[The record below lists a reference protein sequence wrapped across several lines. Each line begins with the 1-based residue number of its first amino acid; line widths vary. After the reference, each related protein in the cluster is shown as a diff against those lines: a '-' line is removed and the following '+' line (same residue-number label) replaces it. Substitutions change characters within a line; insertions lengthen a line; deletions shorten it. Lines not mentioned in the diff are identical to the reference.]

1 MSREI
6 LTVVE
11 TVSNEKGL
19 NPEDIFEA
27 IEEALVVSTKKRVYT
42 EQPEVAVR
50 VEIDRDT
57 GDYDTY
63 RYWTVVADEDHEMP
77 ACQLAI
83 SDLDENEWSIGDIK
97 EEQIESIEFGRIAAT
112 QAKQVII
119 QKIREAERALTADA
133 FEPRIGEMMYGE
145 IKKQT
150 RDGYIIDLGDN
161 AEGYLSRD
169 QMLPREQ
176 LRVKSRINAILYH
189 VNRDNRGAQLLLSR
203 TSPDMLIALM
213 NKEVPE
219 ISEQIIEIR
228 DVARQPGVRAKISVK
243 TNDHRIDPVGACIGM
258 RGTRIQAV
266 QSELDGERIDV
277 IVWSDDPAQYII
289 SALEPADVSSIILD
303 EDAKTADIIFTAN
316 DQLARAIGAQ
326 GQNVRLASEL
336 TGYKLNMMLEA
347 EYLER
352 QQNET
357 KAYLE
362 LFYNRLEVDEDLA
375 QALVDVGFTS
385 IEEVAYVPVETFYDI
400 EGLDDDAIEMIQERA
415 KEVVIADELVKQQNM
430 KEPSKELLTMDGM
443 TTDWAYKL
451 AQRDIITLDDL
462 AEQAVFDLEDI
473 EGLDEKTAGELIM
486 KARESWFNEE

>member
-63 RYWTVVADEDHEMP
+63 RYWTVVADEDHEMH

-145 IKKQT
+145 VKKQT

>member
-50 VEIDRDT
+50 VEIDRES

-63 RYWTVVADEDHEMP
+63 RYWTVLADEDHEMP

-145 IKKQT
+145 VKKQT

-203 TSPDMLIALM
+203 TSPDMLVALM

-219 ISEQIIEIR
+219 INEQIIEIR

-289 SALEPADVSSIILD
+289 SALEPADVNSIILD

-336 TGYKLNMMLEA
+336 TGYKLNMMLEE

-385 IEEVAYVPVETFYDI
+385 IEEVAYVPAETFYDI

-473 EGLDEKTAGELIM
+473 EGLDDKTAGELIM

>member
-27 IEEALVVSTKKRVYT
+27 IEEALVVSTKKGVYT

-145 IKKQT
+145 VKKQT

-362 LFYNRLEVDEDLA
+362 LFYNRLEVDEVLA

>member
-145 IKKQT
+145 VKKQT

-303 EDAKTADIIFTAN
+303 EDAKTAYIIFTAN

>member
-27 IEEALVVSTKKRVYT
+27 IEEALVVSTKKRVFT
-42 EQPEVAVR
+42 DQPEVAVR
-50 VEIDRDT
+50 VAIDRET

-83 SDLDENEWSIGDIK
+83 SDLDESEWSIGDVR

-145 IKKQT
+145 VKKQT

-219 ISEQIIEIR
+219 INEQIIEIR
-228 DVARQPGVRAKISVK
+228 GVARQPGVRAKVSVK

-266 QSELDGERIDV
+266 QQELDGERIDV

-289 SALEPADVSSIILD
+289 SALEPADVNSIILD

-336 TGYKLNMMLEA
+336 TGYKLNMMLEE

-385 IEEVAYVPVETFYDI
+385 IEEVAYVPIETFYDI
-400 EGLDDDAIEMIQERA
+400 EGLDDEAIEMIQERA
-415 KEVVIADELVKQQNM
+415 KDVVIADELVKQQNM
-430 KEPSKELLTMDGM
+430 KEPSEELLAMEGM

-451 AQRDIITLDDL
+451 AQRDIITVDDL
-462 AEQAVFDLEDI
+462 AEQAVFDLENI